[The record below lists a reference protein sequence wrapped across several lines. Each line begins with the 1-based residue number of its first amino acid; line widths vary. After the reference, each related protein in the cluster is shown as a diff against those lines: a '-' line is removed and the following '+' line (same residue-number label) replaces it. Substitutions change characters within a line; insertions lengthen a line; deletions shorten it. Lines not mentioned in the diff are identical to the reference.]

1 MNEYELKFLEGN
13 GIGYVHADSFVL
25 VDGTA
30 IFFIEGRLIYTA
42 EDVFSVVKVH
52 DEKAV
57 SIF

>member
-13 GIGYVHADSFVL
+13 GIGYVHAESFTFE
-25 VDGTA
+25 DATA
-30 IFFIEGRLIYTA
+30 KFFIAGELIYTA
-42 EDVFSVVKVH
+42 EDVSSVVKVH